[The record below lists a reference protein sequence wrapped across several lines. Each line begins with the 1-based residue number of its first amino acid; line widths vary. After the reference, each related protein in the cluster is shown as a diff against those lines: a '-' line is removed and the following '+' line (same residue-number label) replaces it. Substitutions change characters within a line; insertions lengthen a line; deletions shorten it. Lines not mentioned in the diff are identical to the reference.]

1 MKLILIAAILVAT
14 ATAYSYDEASF
25 TEQPDAIDEI
35 LVDVN
40 AGINAMKSKGA
51 KESDCLDLAKTSCKE
66 VERERSINQ
75 GLLNKLPDGSKCPP
89 LGQGQVTKTKNHYL
103 KTKTTWK
110 TMKYRLTVAK
120 NKRVYFANQK
130 FNTMTKGNCGFVFS
144 SRNYLNAKKALDSAI
159 LNERVWKGKT
169 SEAHKAWQTAIKIAA
184 KRKHICLCDAQ
195 VTASH
200 VWSTVAN
207 SKLVA
212 KQNRAHT
219 KCKMMSCILKGKNVR
234 SAQCQGSL
242 PGLKHKV
249 LTAATRKENCKGHKP
264 KNNVAKGAKVPLK
277 DTKSSKWVWATQSN
291 GRRATAPRYKNG
303 VLHSNAAYP
312 LVGGCATCGR
322 SATKTVSVKVRAD
335 NYVGKYCCKPGGDTR
350 CCRDTRHMA
359 RPGLVYSFTDKKNY
373 EMFSMLYWYSMP
385 QKGAL
390 RRDIRAPYSKYVG
403 SEWSMYQN
411 CYKNGK
417 RFSNI
422 YPGNEKPK
430 GPKLKLPKY
439 GTFWDLKAKV
449 GKTHVTVYINGGQ
462 PWRIKR
468 CFPGTVAGIGLA
480 NMEKSSF
487 KDLTVG

>member
-75 GLLNKLPDGSKCPP
+75 GMLNKLADGSKCPP
-89 LGQGQVTKTKNHYL
+89 LGQGQVTKTKNHYI

-242 PGLKHKV
+242 PGLKRKV
-249 LTAATRKENCKGHKP
+249 LTAATRRENCKGHVVNRTKP
-264 KNNVAKGAKVPLK
+264 KAWHTLFSADGNTKKYTNSWAGWYNRNSAQTKQYSDVKLDKLTFKCRQGHNNNNWITLSYHLNPKFKGKSLRSIVTGCGLNQNSKNNNSAKWKNGHCTNVGVAYNQVGVSGQTAPLRIGVGDGSADGRDWALFMFYNGNGRGDFAGAKIW
-277 DTKSSKWVWATQSN
+277 DF
-291 GRRATAPRYKNG
+291 
-303 VLHSNAAYP
+303 
-312 LVGGCATCGR
+312 GGE
-322 SATKTVSVKVRAD
+322 SQVNDS
-335 NYVGKYCCKPGGDTR
+335 
-350 CCRDTRHMA
+350 HM
-359 RPGLVYSFTDKKNY
+359 
-373 EMFSMLYWYSMP
+373 
-385 QKGAL
+385 
-390 RRDIRAPYSKYVG
+390 
-403 SEWSMYQN
+403 
-411 CYKNGK
+411 
-417 RFSNI
+417 
-422 YPGNEKPK
+422 PK
-430 GPKLKLPKY
+430 GSLCQISGY
-439 GTFWDLKAKV
+439 G
-449 GKTHVTVYINGGQ
+449 N
-462 PWRIKR
+462 
-468 CFPGTVAGIGLA
+468 
-480 NMEKSSF
+480 
-487 KDLTVG
+487 

>member
-75 GLLNKLPDGSKCPP
+75 GMLNKLADGSKCPP

-144 SRNYLNAKKALDSAI
+144 SRNYLNAKKALDNAI

-242 PGLKHKV
+242 PGLKRKV
-249 LTAATRKENCKGHKP
+249 LTAATRRENCKGHV
-264 KNNVAKGAKVPLK
+264 VAKSKKKKWHRLMAPMPAVGTKGKNSWSGWYTKGKNFYSTLKVDKLKFQCISKGGNVSNVVGYDLNKGYKGRTLLDIVKRCGLNARSRNNNSAKWKKGHCTNVGKNTENLSAHYKTVKKGASSGLADGSPLRIGVGDGSNDGSDWALFMFSRGNGRGDYAGAKIW
-277 DTKSSKWVWATQSN
+277 DFGGESN
-291 GRRATAPRYKNG
+291 MNDR
-303 VLHSNAAYP
+303 
-312 LVGGCATCGR
+312 
-322 SATKTVSVKVRAD
+322 KT
-335 NYVGKYCCKPGGDTR
+335 PGAKCWIWG
-350 CCRDTRHMA
+350 
-359 RPGLVYSFTDKKNY
+359 Y
-373 EMFSMLYWYSMP
+373 
-385 QKGAL
+385 
-390 RRDIRAPYSKYVG
+390 
-403 SEWSMYQN
+403 
-411 CYKNGK
+411 
-417 RFSNI
+417 
-422 YPGNEKPK
+422 GN
-430 GPKLKLPKY
+430 
-439 GTFWDLKAKV
+439 
-449 GKTHVTVYINGGQ
+449 
-462 PWRIKR
+462 
-468 CFPGTVAGIGLA
+468 
-480 NMEKSSF
+480 
-487 KDLTVG
+487 